1 MDAETRPHDERPV
14 DSSPDEVP
22 DVSGAKSAN
31 IASTPDMDAENPE
44 EGAVPPGYD
53 WPTHGGYLGCL
64 LGTLPAC
71 IIAAFL
77 GSTFVEVLNKA
88 GVVSPV
94 VAAILVVAL
103 FVACMAGFG
112 RIGWLLG
119 RRYYRKYPR
128 TGGAWG
134 EDDVLSSLN
143 IGGQQQGGVA
153 EEQ

>member
-1 MDAETRPHDERPV
+1 MDAETRPHDEWPV
-14 DSSPDEVP
+14 ESSPEEAP
-22 DVSGAKSAN
+22 GVSEAQSAA
-31 IASTPDMDAENPE
+31 IASTPAMDAENPE

-64 LGTLPAC
+64 LGMLPAC
-71 IIAAFL
+71 LIAAFL
-77 GSTFVEVLNKA
+77 GSTFVAVLNKA

-119 RRYYRKYPR
+119 RRFYRKYPR

-134 EDDVLSSLN
+134 EDDMLPSVN
-143 IGGQQQGGVA
+143 VGGQQQGGAA